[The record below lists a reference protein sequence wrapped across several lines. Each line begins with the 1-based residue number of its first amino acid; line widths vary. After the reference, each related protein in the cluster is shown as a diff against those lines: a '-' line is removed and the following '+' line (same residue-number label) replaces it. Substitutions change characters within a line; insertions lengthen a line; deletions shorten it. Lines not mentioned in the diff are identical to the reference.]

1 MSEVRSQM
9 EAKMETEPELAAP
22 AHAAP
27 ATTLLAG
34 VSGLMDPLLLRDRAM
49 ALSHSG
55 VLAGAR
61 ITLAYPGSDIN
72 RTLLADHVELLSY
85 PLPTAEGATSPWAQ
99 TAAAEAA
106 LLALAAEQQAQT
118 TVLVHPDLSALAPEA
133 FMQLAAP
140 VQAGQADLVVA
151 SYQQGPFDSLLNHAI
166 LAPLTRALYGK
177 RVRFP
182 LAPDLALSPRMAAR
196 LAMSGHSAAGSGT
209 PVLWPT
215 TVAAG
220 IDAAVYEADLPLQH
234 PSPVAEMELS
244 AVIAQLVG
252 SCFAEMET
260 HAPLWQRVRSAPGG
274 TVISRRGVFPP
285 AISTATVADPI
296 DTAPMVSSFLL
307 GSRSLQSVWGTVLPP
322 VTLLDLRRLTQL
334 TPGNFRMPDE
344 LWVRIL
350 YDFALGYRLRTINR
364 AHLLGALTPLYLGWV
379 ASYINEA
386 AADPSPQAQAL
397 YSQERTEQLAR
408 AFEDGKPY
416 LVRRWRWPDRFN
428 P

>member
-1 MSEVRSQM
+1 MSETKAQ
-9 EAKMETEPELAAP
+9 METEPELAGA
-22 AHAAP
+22 ATAAAP
-27 ATTLLAG
+27 TTTILAG
-34 VSGLMDPLLLRDRAM
+34 VSGLVDPDLLRERAL
-49 ALSHSG
+49 ALARFSA
-55 VLAGAR
+55 LADAR
-61 ITLAYPGSDIN
+61 ITLAYPGSDTH
-72 RTLLADHVELLSY
+72 RTPLTDRVDLLSY
-85 PLPTAEGATSPWAQ
+85 PLPTAEGASSPWAQ

-106 LLALAAEQQAQT
+106 LLAMAAEQQAHT
-118 TVLVHPDLSALAPEA
+118 TVLLHPDLSALTPTA
-133 FMQLAAP
+133 FTELAAP
-140 VQAGQADLVVA
+140 VQAGQADLVMA
-151 SYQQGPFDSLLNHAI
+151 SYQQGPFDSLLNHAV
-166 LAPLTRALYGK
+166 LAPLNRALYGK

-196 LAMSGHSAAGSGT
+196 LAISGHSAAGTGT

-220 IDAAVYEADLPLQH
+220 IDATVAEVELPLQH
-234 PSPVAEMELS
+234 PSPAAELELS
-244 AVIAQLVG
+244 AVLAQLVG
-252 SCFAEMET
+252 SCFAGMEA
-260 HAPLWQRVRSAPGG
+260 HAPLWQRVRPAAPVATAASRNGGSFNSINSRASA
-274 TVISRRGVFPP
+274 
-285 AISTATVADPI
+285 API

-307 GSRSLQSVWGTVLPP
+307 GSRSLQSVWGMVLPP
-322 VTLLDLRRLTQL
+322 VTLLDLKRLTQL

-364 AHLLGALTPLYLGWV
+364 VHLLGALTPLYLGWV

-386 AADPSPQAQAL
+386 TVEASFGEQSRYL
-397 YSQERTEQLAR
+397 EERTERLAR